1 MLRDEARLRSLAVL
15 VKDHR
20 WQPRMLGS
28 EEKRKRKTLS
38 CHDVSKVIN
47 TACLQRK
54 AEAAVVKKKEMQ
66 NQESC
71 NKQLNDILYRTMTSQ

>member
-54 AEAAVVKKKEMQ
+54 AEAAVVKKKKCKTRKVAI
-66 NQESC
+66 N
-71 NKQLNDILYRTMTSQ
+71 N